1 MSLLLGVLV
10 SLLLVVPASAAEA
23 DPVYELSE
31 PVVFSAPALASAGDG
46 FPFYGSSWVKGTASG
61 LGEVALFFRSIV
73 RMAILA
79 WILPAGSSMSRTPL
93 LLVFCMIL
101 RGLLTMYPLALLLLL
116 VTGFIAALVISIMI
130 FIWYPQSR
138 IWFCLTLLVLLTL
151 FLICYRS
158 LVFCFLE
165 VSLSYAL

>member
-46 FPFYGSSWVKGTASG
+46 FPFYGSSWV
-61 LGEVALFFRSIV
+61 
-73 RMAILA
+73 A

>member
-46 FPFYGSSWVKGTASG
+46 FPFYGSSWVKS
-61 LGEVALFFRSIV
+61 LCFSRSIV